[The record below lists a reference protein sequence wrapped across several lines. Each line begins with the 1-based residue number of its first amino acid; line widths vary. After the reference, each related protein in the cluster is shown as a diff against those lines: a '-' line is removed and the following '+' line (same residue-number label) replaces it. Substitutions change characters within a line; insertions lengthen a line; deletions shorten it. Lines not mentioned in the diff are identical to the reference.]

1 MVHVIAL
8 LARAGHGKTTIAR
21 YLQSTY
27 GARVVSLAAPLKK
40 IAKVVMNFS
49 DDQLYGTQAQKE
61 EIDPRYGMSARI
73 FLQKLGTEG
82 IRENLGPMVWCQ
94 ALENFISKDF
104 LEKAPA
110 NDNEDPSETFGNEDA
125 IYVVDDARFPNE
137 IEFING
143 LGERTGNNIR
153 GYAIKVTCT
162 DAPASGNDAHPSE
175 AGIDLVPRDQLAAD
189 IVSSRAQGID
199 HLIGEF
205 ERALKAMPF
214 TLRCACRAAAE
225 DRREEPSIGPGHN
238 G

>member
-21 YLQSTY
+21 YLEKTY
-27 GARVVSLAAPLKK
+27 DARIVSLAAPLKK
-40 IAKVVMNFS
+40 IAKVTMGFS

-82 IRENLGPMVWCQ
+82 IRENLGPLVWCQ
-94 ALENFISKDF
+94 ALENFIDKDF
-104 LEKAPA
+104 LAKAPA
-110 NDNEDPSETFGNEDA
+110 NDHADPSETYGNEDA

-137 IEFING
+137 IEYING
-143 LGERTGNNIR
+143 LGERTGNNMR
-153 GYAIKVTCT
+153 GYSIKVTCT
-162 DAPASGNDAHPSE
+162 DAPPSGNDAHPSE
-175 AGIDLVPRDQLAAD
+175 AGIDLVPRAMLSAQL
-189 IVSSRAQGID
+189 VSSRAQGID

-205 ERALKAMPF
+205 ERALAAAPF
-214 TLRCACRAAAE
+214 ALRCACRAAA
-225 DRREEPSIGPGHN
+225 DRREEPSIGPGRN